1 MGSDPD
7 ELAATL
13 RELARLDPVELGL
26 QAVLERIV
34 QAAATGCGSTTS
46 DLSSGGPP
54 PTLMITKPLASLTI
68 VGSPPITT
76 LPPSTPV

>member
-1 MGSDPD
+1 VGSDPE

-34 QAAATGCGSTTS
+34 QAAATRSEAPADRTSPSQLTT
-46 DLSSGGPP
+46 GP
-54 PTLMITKPLASLTI
+54 T
-68 VGSPPITT
+68 GSPKR
-76 LPPSTPV
+76 